1 MTNSIIFFSYAFLK
15 NLGSLPY
22 VMNINSLFIC
32 LLLTYMS
39 FYTLCRVIWD
49 HILSVLSMRLSEHQS
64 DDIYNEKMYSKTW
77 VTNFSDQKSA
87 IFWDTNPQKSKTKG
101 ILFSTETPTDSPVPV
116 SLNGNPLPWVSKLKH
131 LGTTFINNTDGCQL
145 DMKVKTATLCAK
157 NSILPTHSPSSRLTV
172 FTTLI
177 LLGLSC
183 GSLEAG
189 RWRSWRPPT
198 TSPSRS
204 CTTSPGPLTGTWW
217 RHWQG
222 YPTSGEHLSPDI

>member
-1 MTNSIIFFSYAFLK
+1 MSCYPKKKNALLISEKKCLLTNRIIFFSYAFLK

-87 IFWDTNPQKSKTKG
+87 IFRDTNPQKRLCFRLQPRAAWVQALLRGRHRRERGLQPADPQRYAPRRSRVRVSGTGSPWYSDKYFPVAIFFVCQKYTISKADFIIKCF
-101 ILFSTETPTDSPVPV
+101 LFPC
-116 SLNGNPLPWVSKLKH
+116 SL
-131 LGTTFINNTDGCQL
+131 
-145 DMKVKTATLCAK
+145 
-157 NSILPTHSPSSRLTV
+157 
-172 FTTLI
+172 
-177 LLGLSC
+177 
-183 GSLEAG
+183 
-189 RWRSWRPPT
+189 
-198 TSPSRS
+198 
-204 CTTSPGPLTGTWW
+204 
-217 RHWQG
+217 
-222 YPTSGEHLSPDI
+222 